1 MSRILLTVIL
11 LDVSRL
17 EVFWV
22 HDVVESAAKGW
33 KSVGII
39 CKMRLASCIDD
50 ILCIHPRVGY
60 FFMVVPAAV
69 VAVLLRPC
77 SLVCCGLS
85 TPRTLAASDFLLLL
99 VSLILLLLLLA
110 VMASRSAACLWCY

>member
-1 MSRILLTVIL
+1 MLTVIL

-39 CKMRLASCIDD
+39 CKMRLASCVDD
-50 ILCIHPRVGY
+50 LPRVHPGIGY
-60 FFMVVPAAV
+60 FFMVVSAAV
-69 VAVLLRPC
+69 VAVLLVPW
-77 SLVCCGLS
+77 SLISCGLS
-85 TPRTLAASDFLLLL
+85 TPRTLVAGNFLLLL
-99 VSLILLLLLLA
+99 DSLVLLLLT
-110 VMASRSAACLWCY
+110 VMASRSATCLWCC